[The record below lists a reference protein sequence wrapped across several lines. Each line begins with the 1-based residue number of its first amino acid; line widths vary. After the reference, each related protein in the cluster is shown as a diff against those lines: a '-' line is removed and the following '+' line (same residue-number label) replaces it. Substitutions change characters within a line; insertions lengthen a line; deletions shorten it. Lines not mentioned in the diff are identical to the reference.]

1 MSRLWTLRCVDDP
14 PRKPRLPGAAG
25 GRIRGLPMQPELLVE
40 PSTTW
45 FVDRPLAMSYRPTL
59 VHGDAAASSHRR
71 QPWTREHLRMGTRN
85 SWPDI
90 FLHRNPT
97 FRPCG
102 AEEGPSRPST
112 RGVASR
118 APLRCEGSAVDAR
131 GGRGALHPPSLSSTA
146 HRPVSVLVRV
156 FPPSP
161 SEGGPCPSPRKI
173 RHASQSFPSTPLL
186 LVAICF
192 SFPLPAERARPTF
205 EPDSFRV
212 CSFQASPIEP
222 GSCPGQTTVSV
233 PSQPLVT
240 RALVLISI
248 VSRRSKPRTRGLQG
262 DTTDVGSGS

>member
-1 MSRLWTLRCVDDP
+1 MAFRCSVSCWSHRPPCGLRIVQLPCPTDPRWCMAMQMHTRIGDSSRHTSIST
-14 PRKPRLPGAAG
+14 G
-25 GRIRGLPMQPELLVE
+25 GRGIAGQTS
-40 PSTTW
+40 PSVATPP
-45 FVDRPLAMSYRPTL
+45 FVRVAQRK
-59 VHGDAAASSHRR
+59 
-71 QPWTREHLRMGTRN
+71 
-85 SWPDI
+85 
-90 FLHRNPT
+90 
-97 FRPCG
+97 
-102 AEEGPSRPST
+102 GPPRPST
-112 RGVASR
+112 LREASR